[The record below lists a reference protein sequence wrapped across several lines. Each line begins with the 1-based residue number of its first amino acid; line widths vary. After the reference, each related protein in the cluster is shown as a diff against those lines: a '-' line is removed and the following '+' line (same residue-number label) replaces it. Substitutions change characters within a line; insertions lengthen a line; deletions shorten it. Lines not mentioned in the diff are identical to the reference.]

1 MQEKKRR
8 FNYHFLILTTFML
21 INNPLYGG
29 YGGEGTKNKA
39 EKISKY
45 KTERLVNY
53 INLTINFLKSS
64 EEVNER
70 HLILFNNCQKLL
82 NGNKKTVKGKDKKN
96 LISCN
101 NLMNRGTYY
110 SETNSMQDDSIQKIK
125 NTKKDLNNIIYPESI
140 NFKNKNNIKT
150 NENKENIRLKELKE
164 EQFKKLQEKQLKKLE
179 KKQLKE
185 KQLKE
190 KMLQQLKEKQLR
202 ELRELQER
210 QIRELDEKKVK
221 QLEQKMLQ
229 ELKEKNIE
237 DNKKRQ
243 KRIKKDSNLL
253 FN

>member
-1 MQEKKRR
+1 M
-8 FNYHFLILTTFML
+8 
-21 INNPLYGG
+21 NPVQGG

-45 KTERLVNY
+45 KTQIFINY
-53 INLTINFLKSS
+53 VNLTVNFLNAT
-64 EEVNER
+64 EEKNER
-70 HLILFNNCQKLL
+70 HMILFTNCQKLL

-96 LISCN
+96 LMSCT
-101 NLMNRGTYY
+101 NLMKKGTYY
-110 SETNSMQDDSIQKIK
+110 KETNSPPMDSLQKFK
-125 NTKKDLNNIIYPESI
+125 TTKKDLNNIIYPESN

-150 NENKENIRLKELKE
+150 NEDLENIRLKELKE
-164 EQFKKLQEKQLKKLE
+164 EQFKRLQEKQLKKLE
-179 KKQLKE
+179 E

-190 KMLQQLKEKQLR
+190 KLLKEKMLKQLKEKQLR

-229 ELKEKNIE
+229 ELKERRIE
-237 DNKKRQ
+237 DYKNRQ